1 MDPITKMSKNNTRH
15 GLLRTVSVCCPSIII
30 KSASFHPR
38 LSGLDNKSLV
48 ILVMDRK
55 NGMAIRMP

>member
-1 MDPITKMSKNNTRH
+1 MDPITKMSKNNTCH
-15 GLLRTVSVCCPSIII
+15 NLLRTVFVCCPSIII
-30 KSASFHPR
+30 NSASFHSRHP
-38 LSGLDNKSLV
+38 GLDSKSLV